1 MFDENPKN
9 TPVSLNKWSMSDNAL
24 MGLCRSAGIPMRFI
38 GAKHDKYHDDSVF
51 MYGPRGVGKTH
62 YLCACIK
69 QEIFRREYRFY
80 VAQTIDPCDFPPQ
93 EKIRFL
99 PVPELMLLFKQ
110 SYSPGAVETESD
122 VLGRLASCD
131 VLGLD
136 DMGAERVSDW
146 SIQMLYLLID
156 RRYREMKKTYITSNL
171 SLREIAEKLD
181 DRISSRLAEM
191 CEVMKFQGED
201 RRIKKQERSA

>member
-1 MFDENPKN
+1 
-9 TPVSLNKWSMSDNAL
+9 MSDSAL
-24 MGLCRSAGIPMRFI
+24 QDIASRAGIPKRFI
-38 GAKHDKYHDDSVF
+38 AANTEKYHEDSLF
-51 MYGPRGVGKTH
+51 MHGPRGVGKTH

-69 QEIFRREYRFY
+69 QEIKLREYDHY
-80 VAQTIDPCDFPPQ
+80 VFSQQNQYEAANHDTIL
-93 EKIRFL
+93 FL
-99 PVPELMLLFKQ
+99 PVPELMLLFKR
-110 SYSPGAVETESD
+110 SYSAGASESESE
-122 VLGRLASCD
+122 VLDRLTSCNI
-131 VLGLD
+131 LGLD
-136 DMGAERVSDW
+136 DLGAERVSDW

-171 SLREIAEKLD
+171 SLREISEKLD